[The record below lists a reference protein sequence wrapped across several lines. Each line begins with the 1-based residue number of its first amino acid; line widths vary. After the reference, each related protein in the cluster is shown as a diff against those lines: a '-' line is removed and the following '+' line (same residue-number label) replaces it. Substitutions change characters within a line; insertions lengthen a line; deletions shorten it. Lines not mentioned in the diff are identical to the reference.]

1 MKKGFTHWLSMFGLA
16 LAVCCL
22 ATAASAQHSAGLNLL
37 KAEQGA
43 RQTHRAGALN
53 MAAGLLPGNG
63 LRAAAP
69 AATGA
74 FGGKFDVRSATN
86 ALERIVT
93 GRVTD
98 DTGEGLPGVSIRVK
112 DTGVGTV
119 TDMDG
124 NYRLSIPDEY
134 QQPVLVFSFVGYED
148 QEVAV
153 GTQSVINLQMAEDVE
168 SLQELVVIGYQ
179 TVQKKDVTGAVG
191 VVSPEAASR
200 VTAASLAESIQGLA
214 PGVTVR
220 NSGAPGAGANI
231 EIRGVSSFRNT
242 SPLYVI
248 DGMISDAN
256 PTINTNDIES
266 VQILKDASAAAI
278 YGSRAANGV
287 VIITTKQ
294 GKEGPARVSFTAK
307 YGVQQIP
314 KRWDVM
320 NREEFTAMQ
329 RMQYENSGLTPPPSL
344 SDQFNPGV
352 DTDWQEEVIRTGS
365 LQDYNATISGGSSSG
380 NYLVSGSYFTNEGVL
395 IGNSFDRAAL
405 RINSQTEKGRV
416 TFGENLLLTYSSQ
429 KAPWGGNPFF
439 DMPQMLPVIPV
450 QSDNYITAANP
461 EGWGIGT
468 TDAVTYAWNPVAVNN
483 ITTRSSNYSKLVGN
497 AFVDVKI
504 LDALTYRFNAGAE
517 ASFDYSRFLQK
528 RGEYRFNQPA
538 APSVVNEDRSR
549 FTSLLFEHTLN
560 FNKVFGLHNINGV
573 VGYSQ
578 QATRRELTSG
588 GRTNLQM
595 FNGQYLTT
603 INSATGESV
612 SYGETPVDYKIRGFL
627 GRLNYTLNE
636 KYLITLSGR
645 YDQDSRFASEYR
657 SSFFPS
663 VALGWRISD
672 ENFFQLP
679 FISDLKLR
687 GSWGKLGIVTVDSW
701 DYIGFLN
708 SNPRAIF
715 GPDQDAF
722 VGALQAQ
729 LANPDLR
736 WEERI
741 SRNIGFDAGF
751 LDNRITLSAEYYN
764 SLSEDVLLN
773 LPIAWYLGNLGGD
786 PAVNAASI
794 RNEGVELAAT
804 YRSGANPFKWDV
816 SANLTTIK
824 NTVEDV
830 GNQGEGINYLQTG
843 ITRTQVGRSVGEWY
857 LLQTNG
863 LFRSQAEIDAYTNDE
878 GELIQPFA
886 QPGDVRYV
894 DVNGDGT
901 INQQDRTFRGSPW
914 PTLQTGA
921 QFNASYGAFNINM
934 QLVGVFGQKVMN
946 GVRQVLD
953 SYQNTNF
960 RRGIDPW
967 SPENPDGDDPR
978 LGVAT
983 DDPGLSDNARL
994 ESDRWL
1000 ENASYVRMRNLEI
1013 GYQLP
1018 VGMAERFNIQ
1028 NARLYIS
1035 GQNLF
1040 TITKYSGLDPDVTG
1054 NADNAIL
1061 ERGFDRG
1068 NWPSSRV
1075 FSIGLQLGL

>member
-1 MKKGFTHWLSMFGLA
+1 MSGLA

-22 ATAASAQHSAGLNLL
+22 SISASAQHSASLDEKL
-37 KAEQGA
+37 KVEPGA
-43 RQTHRAGALN
+43 IHTKPADA
-53 MAAGLLPGNG
+53 PYK
-63 LRAAAP
+63 AP
-69 AATGA
+69 ALPEDFSAQSRTVPATA
-74 FGGKFDVRSATN
+74 LTRSN
-86 ALERIVT
+86 AAVVETVVT

-98 DTGEGLPGVSIRVK
+98 EAGNSLPGVSIRVK
-112 DTGVGTV
+112 NTTVGAV

-124 NYRLSIPDEY
+124 NFRLSIPDEH
-134 QQPVLVFSFVGYED
+134 QQPVLVFSFVGYQD

-153 GTQSVINLQMAEDVE
+153 GNQSVINVQLLEDVE
-168 SLQELVVIGYQ
+168 SLEELVVIGYQ

-220 NSGAPGAGANI
+220 NTGAPGAGAAI
-231 EIRGVSSFRNT
+231 EIRGVASFTNT

-287 VIITTKQ
+287 IIITTKQ
-294 GKEGPARVSFTAK
+294 GREGPAQLSFTAK

-314 KRWDVM
+314 KRWDMM
-320 NREEFTAMQ
+320 NRQEFTAMQ
-329 RMQYENSGLTPPPSL
+329 RRQYENSGLPLPPSL

-352 DTDWQEEVIRTGS
+352 DTDWQEEIIRTGT
-365 LQDYNATISGGSSSG
+365 LQDYNATISGGSASG
-380 NYLVSGSYFTNEGVL
+380 NYLISGSYFTNDGVL
-395 IGNSFDRAAL
+395 IGNSFDRGAL
-405 RINSQTEKGRV
+405 RINSKTEKGRV
-416 TFGENLLLTYSSQ
+416 TFGENLLLSYSSQ
-429 KAPWGGNPFF
+429 KAPWVGNPFY

-450 QSDNYITAANP
+450 QSDDYITNANP
-461 EGWGIGT
+461 DGWGIGT
-468 TDAVTYAWNPVAVNN
+468 TDAVTYAWNSVAVNQ
-483 ITTRSSNYSKLVGN
+483 IATRSSNYSKLVGN
-497 AFVDVKI
+497 AFVDVKL

-560 FNKVFGLHNINGV
+560 FNQVIGRHDINGV
-573 VGYSQ
+573 IGYSQ
-578 QATRRELTSG
+578 QETRRELTSA
-588 GRTNLQM
+588 GRTNLQT
-595 FNGQYLTT
+595 FDGQYLTT

-612 SYGETPVDYKIRGFL
+612 SYGANPVDFKIRGFL
-627 GRLNYTLNE
+627 GRINYTYND
-636 KYLITLSGR
+636 KYLITLTGR
-645 YDQDSRFASEYR
+645 YDQDSRFARDYR
-657 SSFFPS
+657 SGFFPS

-672 ENFFQLP
+672 EEFFEVP
-679 FISDLKLR
+679 FVSDLKLR
-687 GSWGKLGIVTVDSW
+687 ASWGQLGIVTVDSW
-701 DYIGFLN
+701 DYLGFLN

-715 GPDQDAF
+715 GPDQTPY
-722 VGALQAQ
+722 VGAVQAQ
-729 LANPDLR
+729 LANRDLR
-736 WEERI
+736 WEERT
-741 SRNIGFDAGF
+741 SQNIGFDAGF
-751 LDNRITLSAEYYN
+751 LDNRIGLSAEYYN
-764 SLSEDVLLN
+764 SLSEDVLVR
-773 LPIAWYLGNLGGD
+773 LPVSWYLGNLGGD
-786 PAVNAASI
+786 PFVNAASI
-794 RNEGVELAAT
+794 RNQGVELAVT
-804 YRSGANPFKWDV
+804 YRSMANAFKWDA

-824 NTVEDV
+824 NMVEDV

-863 LFRSQAEIDAYTNDE
+863 LFQSQAEIDAYTNAE
-878 GELIQPFA
+878 GGLIQPFA
-886 QPGDVRYV
+886 QPGDIRYV

-921 QFNASYGAFNINM
+921 QLNASYGALTFNM
-934 QLVGVFGQKVMN
+934 QLVGIFGQEVLN

-960 RRGIDPW
+960 RSDINPW
-967 SPENPDGDDPR
+967 SPDNPGGTDPR

-1000 ENASYVRMRNLEI
+1000 ENASYVRMRNLEV

-1018 VGMAERFNIQ
+1018 QAMADRFKMQ
-1028 NARLYIS
+1028 NARVYLS

-1040 TITKYSGLDPDVTG
+1040 TLTKYSGLDPDVTG
-1054 NADNAIL
+1054 NGIL
-1061 ERGFDRG
+1061 DRGFDNG
-1068 NWPSSRV
+1068 NWPASRV